1 MLDDLQN
8 KYLVGVV
15 VVVMWPNQSS
25 DKKCEYP
32 EKRDICSP
40 EMLSGQSVVAWEH
53 VKEKQ
58 VCTADKY

>member
-40 EMLSGQSVVAWEH
+40 EMLSGQSVVA
-53 VKEKQ
+53 
-58 VCTADKY
+58 